1 MKIIFH
7 PKEATQLLF
16 QKAERIKEKK
26 YVTEVNLKQLR
37 TLQNSGA
44 NERCFVLYYCVILLS
59 QKHSI
64 YKYTHIGC

>member
-7 PKEATQLLF
+7 PKEARQLF

-37 TLQNSGA
+37 TKLYKTL
-44 NERCFVLYYCVILLS
+44 ELMKDVLFFIIV
-59 QKHSI
+59 
-64 YKYTHIGC
+64 

>member
-7 PKEATQLLF
+7 PKEARQLLF

-37 TLQNSGA
+37 TKLYKTL
-44 NERCFVLYYCVILLS
+44 ELMKDVLFFTFI
-59 QKHSI
+59 
-64 YKYTHIGC
+64 TET

>member
-7 PKEATQLLF
+7 PKEARRLLF

-37 TLQNSGA
+37 TKLYKTL
-44 NERCFVLYYCVILLS
+44 ELMKDVLFFIIV
-59 QKHSI
+59 
-64 YKYTHIGC
+64 